1 METVQ
6 VLLHPNKKNLDGKVY
21 TQDLVNLLIEKLKT
35 YKHVFSSFEPGPKA
49 MKEIIGDVLD
59 VKQEDNKIV
68 AQIKI
73 SKEWESKIKPI
84 INNCGIYF
92 RAIMQPHYTDNLEII
107 DKDDIKE
114 DLIFFSMVQKQ

>member
-1 METVQ
+1 M
-6 VLLHPNKKNLDGKVY
+6 
-21 TQDLVNLLIEKLKT
+21 
-35 YKHVFSSFEPGPKA
+35 FSSFEPGPKA

-84 INNCGIYF
+84 PLTSSMAC
-92 RAIMQPHYTDNLEII
+92 AITKISR
-107 DKDDIKE
+107 
-114 DLIFFSMVQKQ
+114 FS